1 MTGWSVCQ
9 LATLALV
16 FGLCR
21 TDIRMYQGL
30 DEQSLAK
37 LCSDNNR
44 HAKEELYIRY
54 AARLFTLCL
63 RYSDSRDEA
72 LDLVHDSM
80 LKALDKISSFTYRG
94 SGSLYA
100 WISRIAI
107 NTALANISRY
117 KFRFV
122 RLSASSTETIPEPTD
137 EEFIRIPQEK
147 LLEIISRLPDTQ
159 RAIFNMFCMDGYS
172 HKEIAQMLGISERGS
187 TSLLVKAK
195 TQLRKHIYEYIRN
208 SE

>member
-1 MTGWSVCQ
+1 
-9 LATLALV
+9 
-16 FGLCR
+16 
-21 TDIRMYQGL
+21 MYQGL

-37 LCSDNNR
+37 LCSENNR
-44 HAKEELYIRY
+44 HAQEELYTRY

-63 RYSDSRDEA
+63 RYSDNRDEA
-72 LDLVHDSM
+72 QDLVHDSM
-80 LKALDKISSFTYRG
+80 LKALDKISSFTYKG

-122 RLSASSTETIPEPTD
+122 RLAGSSSETIPEPAD
-137 EEFIRIPQEK
+137 EEFDRISQEK
-147 LLEIISRLPDTQ
+147 LLEIISSLPETQ
-159 RAIFNMFCMDGYS
+159 RAIFNMFCIDGYS
-172 HKEIAQMLGISERGS
+172 HKEIAQTLGISERGS
-187 TSLLVKAK
+187 TSLLAKAK

>member
-1 MTGWSVCQ
+1 
-9 LATLALV
+9 
-16 FGLCR
+16 
-21 TDIRMYQGL
+21 MYQGL

-37 LCSDNNR
+37 LCSENNR
-44 HAKEELYIRY
+44 RAQEELYTRY
-54 AARLFTLCL
+54 AGRLFTLCL

-72 LDLVHDSM
+72 QDLVHDSM
-80 LKALDKISSFTYRG
+80 LKALDKISSFTYKG

-122 RLSASSTETIPEPTD
+122 RLAGSSSESIPEPTD
-137 EEFIRIPQEK
+137 DELDRIPQEK
-147 LLEIISRLPDTQ
+147 LLEIISKLPDAQ

-172 HKEIAQMLGISERGS
+172 HKEIAGMLGISERGS

-195 TQLRKHIYEYIRN
+195 AQIRKRINDYIKN

>member
-1 MTGWSVCQ
+1 
-9 LATLALV
+9 
-16 FGLCR
+16 
-21 TDIRMYQGL
+21 MYQEL

-37 LCSDNNR
+37 LCSENNR
-44 HAKEELYIRY
+44 RAQEELYTRY
-54 AARLFTLCL
+54 AARLYTLCL

-72 LDLVHDSM
+72 QDLVHDSM
-80 LKALDKISSFTYRG
+80 LKALDKISLFTYKG
-94 SGSLYA
+94 NGSLYA

-122 RLSASSTETIPEPTD
+122 RLTGSSSEAIPEPSD
-137 EEFIRIPQEK
+137 EEFTGIPQEK
-147 LLEIISRLPDTQ
+147 LLEIISSLPDTQ
-159 RAIFNMFCMDGYS
+159 RAIFNMFCIDGYS

-195 TQLRKHIYEYIRN
+195 AQLRKRINDYIKN

>member
-1 MTGWSVCQ
+1 M
-9 LATLALV
+9 
-16 FGLCR
+16 
-21 TDIRMYQGL
+21 

-37 LCSDNNR
+37 LCSENNR
-44 HAKEELYIRY
+44 RAQEELYTRY
-54 AARLFTLCL
+54 AGRLFTLCL

-72 LDLVHDSM
+72 QDLVHDSM
-80 LKALDKISSFTYRG
+80 LKALDKISSFTYKG
-94 SGSLYA
+94 NGSLYA

-122 RLSASSTETIPEPTD
+122 RLAGSSSETIPEPAD
-137 EEFIRIPQEK
+137 EEFDRISQEK
-147 LLEIISRLPDTQ
+147 LLEIISSLPETQ
-159 RAIFNMFCMDGYS
+159 RAIFNMFCIDGYS
-172 HKEIAQMLGISERGS
+172 HKEIAQTLGISERGS
-187 TSLLVKAK
+187 TSLLAKAK

>member
-1 MTGWSVCQ
+1 
-9 LATLALV
+9 
-16 FGLCR
+16 
-21 TDIRMYQGL
+21 MYQEL

-37 LCSDNNR
+37 LCSENNR
-44 HAKEELYIRY
+44 RAQEELYTRY
-54 AARLFTLCL
+54 AARLYTLCL

-72 LDLVHDSM
+72 QDLVHDSIFR
-80 LKALDKISSFTYRG
+80 ALDKISSFTYKG

-122 RLSASSTETIPEPTD
+122 RLTGSSSETIPEPTD
-137 EEFIRIPQEK
+137 EEFTGRPQEK
-147 LLEIISRLPDTQ
+147 LLEIISNLPDTQ
-159 RAIFNMFCMDGYS
+159 RAIFNMFCIDGYS

-187 TSLLVKAK
+187 SSLLAK
-195 TQLRKHIYEYIRN
+195 TKHTLRKQLNDYIKN
-208 SE
+208 SK

>member
-1 MTGWSVCQ
+1 
-9 LATLALV
+9 
-16 FGLCR
+16 
-21 TDIRMYQGL
+21 MYQEL

-37 LCSDNNR
+37 LCSENNR
-44 HAKEELYIRY
+44 RAQEELYTRY
-54 AARLFTLCL
+54 AGRLFTLCL

-72 LDLVHDSM
+72 QDLIHDSM
-80 LKALDKISSFTYRG
+80 LKALDKISSFTYKG

-122 RLSASSTETIPEPTD
+122 RMSGSSSESIPEPTD
-137 EEFIRIPQEK
+137 EEFTRIPQEK
-147 LLEIISRLPDTQ
+147 LLEIISSLPDTQ
-159 RAIFNMFCMDGYS
+159 RVIFNMFCIDGYS
-172 HKEIAQMLGISERGS
+172 HKEIAGMLGISERGS

-195 TQLRKHIYEYIRN
+195 AQIRKRINDYIKN

>member
-1 MTGWSVCQ
+1 
-9 LATLALV
+9 
-16 FGLCR
+16 
-21 TDIRMYQGL
+21 MYQEL
-30 DEQSLAK
+30 DERSLAK
-37 LCSDNNR
+37 LCSENDR
-44 HAKEELYIRY
+44 RAQEELYTRY

-63 RYSDSRDEA
+63 RYSDSRDDA
-72 LDLVHDSM
+72 RDLVHESM
-80 LKALDKISSFTYRG
+80 IKALGRIDTFTYKG

-122 RLSASSTETIPEPTD
+122 RLSGSFSESIPEPAD
-137 EEFIRIPQEK
+137 EEFTRIPQEK
-147 LLEIISRLPDTQ
+147 LLEIISGLPDTQ
-159 RAIFNMFCMDGYS
+159 RAIFNMFCIDGYS

-187 TSLLVKAK
+187 TGLLAKAK
-195 TQLRKHIYEYIRN
+195 SRLRKQINDYIKN